1 MMEMT
6 ELTEKISKWHLDR
19 EITINGNSSTQV
31 IKLGEEFGELC
42 SAIVRG
48 NKELIKDSIGDMF
61 VVLVAIA
68 ELEGTNITDCVEG
81 AYNEIKDR
89 KGKLLANGNFVKEED
104 LNKIVSIDITN
115 DCMKVVLGSGS
126 DILVMVQLNDD
137 RYLTNDIE
145 HEFIGK
151 SFDALKHYLET
162 LGEVTTF

>member
-1 MMEMT
+1 MT
-6 ELTEKISKWHLDR
+6 ELVDKISKWHLDR
-19 EITINGNSSTQV
+19 EITINGNSSTQT

-48 NKELIKDSIGDMF
+48 NKELIKDSIGDMV

-68 ELEGTNITDCVEG
+68 ELEGTNITDCVKD

-104 LNKIVSIDITN
+104 LNKIVSIDMTN
-115 DCMKVVLGSGS
+115 DSMKVVLGNGS
-126 DILVMVQLNDD
+126 DIFVMVQLNDG
-137 RYLTNDIE
+137 RHLTNDIE

-151 SFDALKHYLET
+151 SFDALMNYLNT
-162 LGEVTTF
+162 LGKVTTL